1 MSAKRYHPLIMIL
14 EVLGLVKSFGFIAL
28 YLFVIQ
34 FGSDS
39 SFVFYG
45 RIVFLCVLAFSIV
58 TIFLKWQTDR
68 YEVEDE
74 TFHLYSGI
82 FTKSKQTIPF
92 SRIQNVNRR
101 TTFIHKLFKMTSLQ
115 FETSMSGDDASIEFK
130 MITKSEAEL
139 LEDMVKKRPAVS
151 NEVEE
156 TEGLEEVPEA
166 KAVDNRIIHFTPTRK
181 DLIRASFTS
190 LSFLLLIPV
199 VGSLFSNFNE
209 VFSIEE
215 EAQGLLSALPQTWW
229 FYALAAAIIIIASV
243 LFGVVRTFL
252 KYGNYVIASDEERIY
267 ITKGV
272 LDETA
277 FSISKSR
284 VQAIEMIQTPL
295 KRILGLA
302 EVKLTSAGGVGIGEE
317 NLEINSLYPF
327 LPVQRA
333 NEIIE
338 ELLPAY
344 SVTKNMKKLPRKSFW
359 IRLLRPSWI
368 WIIATIA
375 LFIFKPEPFDMDF
388 AWWLIS
394 ILLLVIIAGLRVLD
408 YLNSQYVI
416 NDHFIQMK
424 SGSLSTTLFVT
435 KRDKIIEINVTRG
448 FLHKKFGLATI
459 GTVNRSKPVHHSG
472 IDDIPDELAARFMNW
487 YRERRQEIT
496 IK

>member
-1 MSAKRYHPLIMIL
+1 MSPKRYHPLIMVL
-14 EVLGLVKSFGFIAL
+14 ELFGLVKSFGFIAI
-28 YLFVIQ
+28 YLFVIR

-39 SFVFYG
+39 GFTYYARIGFV
-45 RIVFLCVLAFSIV
+45 LVLALSMV
-58 TIFLKWQTDR
+58 SIFLKWRTNK
-68 YEVEDE
+68 YEIEDE
-74 TFHLYSGI
+74 SFHLYSGI

-101 TTFIHKLFKMTSLQ
+101 TSFIHKLLSMTSLQ
-115 FETSMSGDDASIEFK
+115 FETSMSGNDASIEFK
-130 MITKSEAEL
+130 MVTKEEAEM
-139 LEDMVKKRPAVS
+139 LEEMVKKQPLNSDELSLAKD
-151 NEVEE
+151 NEELPE
-156 TEGLEEVPEA
+156 T
-166 KAVDNRIIHFTPTRK
+166 KAEDNRIVHFTPTRK

-199 VGSLFSNFNE
+199 VGSLFSNFND

-252 KYGNYVIASDEERIY
+252 KYGNYVIASDDNRIY
-267 ITKGV
+267 ISKGV

-277 FSISKSR
+277 FSISKNR
-284 VQAIEMIQTPL
+284 VQAIEIIQTPL

-333 NEIIE
+333 YEIIE

-344 SVTKNMKKLPRKSFW
+344 SVTNDMKKLPRRSFW

-368 WIIATIA
+368 WIIATIT
-375 LFIFKPEPFDMDF
+375 LFIFKPEPFDIEI

-394 ILLLVIIAGLRVLD
+394 ILLLLITVIFRVLD
-408 YLNSQYVI
+408 YINSQYVI
-416 NDHFIQMK
+416 NEHFIQMK

-435 KRDKIIEINVTRG
+435 KRDKIIEVNVTRG
-448 FLHKKFGLATI
+448 ILQRQFGLATI

-472 IDDIPDELAARFMNW
+472 IDDIPDELAALFVSW
-487 YRERRQEIT
+487 YRERKQEIT